1 MNLYLVF
8 ILCTWT
14 WHLVHGRSWVWFM
27 SPYVTVSPRFFI
39 YIWLFWRASIIVIQ
53 SHGRVMYSTNER
65 ERESGDLLF
74 SRYSTHIY
82 IICYIAKLLNYFYI
96 SYNFSK
102 RMFVQKIIYIFVHFL
117 WQSICIYTDWVRFS
131 MECQHHFDRAYIYT
145 HHVHHHYAG
154 VRGDK
159 TTTRRSYFYCCQ
171 LVWRLLNGQ
180 TNTFQKVTF
189 EIGSLKNLTFWL
201 RITNIPVTF
210 ITPRSSPSSP

>member
-1 MNLYLVF
+1 MDLYLVF

-14 WHLVHGRSWVWFM
+14 WNLVHGRSWVWFM

-131 MECQHHFDRAYIYT
+131 MECQHHFDRAYIYIHT
-145 HHVHHHYAG
+145 MFIITMLGSGGTRPLPAG
-154 VRGDK
+154 LISTAVNLYGGCSMVK
-159 TTTRRSYFYCCQ
+159 QTLFKKS
-171 LVWRLLNGQ
+171 RL
-180 TNTFQKVTF
+180 K
-189 EIGSLKNLTFWL
+189 
-201 RITNIPVTF
+201 
-210 ITPRSSPSSP
+210 